1 MLQCFAI
8 HTALH
13 TRSERKRSRDADSPQ
28 RWPPRFA
35 RASFSPKVQAPPSH
49 QVYWI
54 HISAGEDK
62 TILGA
67 QSRVQKSRLSR
78 KGFSA
83 AGTGVTSGSS
93 LACVSQKA
101 NSSAAACDTC
111 RRGIEMQLTRPGLVP
126 GSVQI
131 PAPCPDHASTGHA
144 PRPESHLPIPPQ
156 LQAPPSTEPNRR
168 PSTYFPHRSMHL
180 HAIDV
185 HLQLQLLHRLAG
197 LSDLG
202 HVVGHG
208 CSRKGVKGLAGVW
221 TGGLE
226 HSGSPREVL
235 RGSGVTQ

>member
-62 TILGA
+62 TVLGA

-144 PRPESHLPIPPQ
+144 PGPSPTFPSRLSSKLRPQRSLTQTLNLFPPSVYAPSCDRCSPPASV
-156 LQAPPSTEPNRR
+156 APPSCGPQ
-168 PSTYFPHRSMHL
+168 RSWPCCWTW
-180 HAIDV
+180 
-185 HLQLQLLHRLAG
+185 LQQ
-197 LSDLG
+197 
-202 HVVGHG
+202 
-208 CSRKGVKGLAGVW
+208 
-221 TGGLE
+221 E
-226 HSGSPREVL
+226 
-235 RGSGVTQ
+235 RG